1 MMGTVYVIVT
11 SLNVEKNIDSIHRT
25 MKGASRRYAE
35 LCDMERLAYHDI
47 RIVPY
52 NLED

>member
-1 MMGTVYVIVT
+1 MGTAYVIVT
-11 SLNVEKNIDSIHRT
+11 VLNGYKNIESVHKT
-25 MKGASRRYAE
+25 KQGADQRYIE
-35 LCDMERLAYHDI
+35 LCDMERFANHDI